1 MQWSVALFF
10 CLKNFLKNPF
20 IIYFFMLG
28 DFFDFK
34 KIYHNVSSNNI
45 KIVKNIINT

>member
-1 MQWSVALFF
+1 MKCGIIFL
-10 CLKNFLKNPF
+10 LKFILKKF
-20 IIYFFMLG
+20 IYNLFFMLG